1 MARQRAGEDP
11 IRARLVAAAQRV
23 LTRDGLAAVTV
34 RKVAAEAG
42 LSVGVLYNHF
52 EDSDDLLAAAL
63 AAQMSA
69 AGASLPAQS
78 KGDIV
83 MFAQALLDQ
92 IRHNLPFATTLIDRP
107 ALQAKLMEHAGGFDT
122 PRLGG
127 EVTAALLAAQGSG
140 EVNAEADVEGVV
152 LGVHDAR
159 PRRRPDGAV
168 GWPADHAGMAGPPAD
183 SVHHCL
189 EHEGLVVSPCRAA
202 GPGSRRWWRF
212 RRAWGRRARCCGG
225 ASRRRDRSWRRWPGR
240 RGSRGRG
247 RACGRFDACARR
259 DAGEHDLGDAQYL
272 QEGVGV
278 RCRGTRCAGPL
289 GDQLVGRLDVELVD
303 EVGEARPGAVPVR
316 RAARYVPARV
326 R

>member
-1 MARQRAGEDP
+1 MARQRPGKDP

-52 EDSDDLLAAAL
+52 ENSDDLLAAAL

-127 EVTAALLAAQGSG
+127 EVTAALLAAQGRG

-152 LGVHDAR
+152 LGVTTLVHGVGLMELLGGRQTTPEWLAR
-159 PRRRPDGAV
+159 LLIPYTTAL
-168 GWPADHAGMAGPPAD
+168 
-183 SVHHCL
+183 STK
-189 EHEGLVVSPCRAA
+189 
-202 GPGSRRWWRF
+202 
-212 RRAWGRRARCCGG
+212 
-225 ASRRRDRSWRRWPGR
+225 PGR
-240 RGSRGRG
+240 
-247 RACGRFDACARR
+247 
-259 DAGEHDLGDAQYL
+259 
-272 QEGVGV
+272 
-278 RCRGTRCAGPL
+278 
-289 GDQLVGRLDVELVD
+289 
-303 EVGEARPGAVPVR
+303 
-316 RAARYVPARV
+316 
-326 R
+326 